1 MRYWILALGLC
12 WALGAQ
18 ALPLVEKQR
27 FALDS
32 FTTQSGTTLKEV
44 AVGWEA
50 YGTLNADKSNAI
62 LITHFFSGSSHAAG
76 KYSDQDPLPG
86 YWDAIIGPG
95 KAIDTDK
102 YYVLSVDTLANAN
115 AFDPHVITTGPASLN
130 PATGKPYG
138 LDFPVVS
145 IRDFVNVQKAL
156 LDKLGINKLHAVVG
170 ASMGS
175 FQALDWAVAYPDKVE
190 RMVSVIGAGQMDP
203 WTVYGLERW
212 SDPIK
217 ADPAWHNGHYY
228 EQGQPKTGL
237 TKAVAYII
245 YDATYPDG
253 FNSRYTPPTD
263 AAPKSDIRAGYKSVD
278 ELMGHAAIRAHFQD
292 ANAIL
297 YLVRASQMFL
307 AGYNG
312 KLEDNLAKVSAK
324 TLFMP
329 ASHDRLLVPKMA
341 RSTYETLKKLGK
353 DSQYQEID
361 GVWGHLDGLVNIQS
375 QGQVLKDFLDK

>member
-1 MRYWILALGLC
+1 MRYFIACLAWC

-27 FALDS
+27 FELPS
-32 FTTQSGTTLKEV
+32 FTTQSGATLKQV

-50 YGTLNADKSNAI
+50 YGKLNADKSNAI
-62 LITHFFSGSSHAAG
+62 LITHFFSGNSHAAG
-76 KYSDQDPLPG
+76 KYSDSDPLPG

-115 AFDPHVITTGPASLN
+115 AFDPHVITTGPASIN
-130 PATGKPYG
+130 PDTGKPYG
-138 LDFPVVS
+138 LSFPVVS

-156 LDKLGINKLHAVVG
+156 LDKLGIKKLHAVVG

-175 FQALDWAVAYPDKVE
+175 FQALDWAVAYPDEVE

-203 WTVYGLERW
+203 WTVFGLERW
-212 SDPIK
+212 ADAIK
-217 ADPAWHNGHYY
+217 ADPAWNGGDYY
-228 EQGQPKTGL
+228 AKGEPKAGL
-237 TKAVAYII
+237 DRALAYII

-263 AAPKSDIRAGYKSVD
+263 EAPKLDIHAGFKSVD
-278 ELMGHAAIRAHFQD
+278 ELMGHAAIRAHYQD

-297 YLVRASQMFL
+297 YLVRASQIFV
-307 AGYNG
+307 AGYSG
-312 KLEDNLAKVSAK
+312 QLEDNLKRVTAK

-329 ASHDRLLVPKMA
+329 STHDRLLVPQMA
-341 RSTYETLKKLGK
+341 RTTYETLKKLGK
-353 DSQYQEID
+353 DSQYQEIT
-361 GVWGHLDGLVNIQS
+361 GPWGHLDGLVSIQT
-375 QGQVLKDFLDK
+375 QAKVLKDFLDN